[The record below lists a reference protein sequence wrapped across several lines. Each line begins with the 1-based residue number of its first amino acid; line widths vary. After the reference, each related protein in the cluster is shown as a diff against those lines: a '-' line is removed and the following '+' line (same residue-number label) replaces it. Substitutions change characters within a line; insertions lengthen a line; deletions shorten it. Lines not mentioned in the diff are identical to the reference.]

1 MASASN
7 YSSSY
12 GKALLAATSDSQ
24 RERSARRSEP
34 AVITSADL
42 ALTENYGDSAL
53 NRRELSA
60 LKII

>member
-42 ALTENYGDSAL
+42 ALTE
-53 NRRELSA
+53 RELQVSR
-60 LKII
+60 KP